1 MNAFVLAGGESS
13 RMGRDKAL
21 LDLAGRPLIAH
32 ALDKLRA
39 LGCTPRICASR
50 PDLAGFAPVIH
61 DTSPRCGPLGG
72 LEAALS
78 ISGTD
83 LNLFLPVD
91 LPLLPLEFLR
101 WLQTRAESTGAAATI
116 PRYAG
121 RPQPLCAI
129 YSRRLLPGI
138 RAALAAG
145 HYKFMTA
152 ISAAAAALP
161 ARSPSSELDLFDT
174 ESIAAALI
182 PHIWPADP
190 PLHTWFRNINFPSDY
205 DSLRAG
211 FGNSPSG
218 QNPAIQ

>member
-39 LGCTPRICASR
+39 LGCTPRICGSR
-50 PDLAGFAPVIH
+50 PDLAAFAPVIP
-61 DTSPRCGPLGG
+61 DRIPRCGPLGG

-78 ISGTD
+78 LSDSD

-101 WLQTRAESTGAAATI
+101 WLQTRAAASGAAATL

-129 YSRRLLPGI
+129 YSRRLLPGL

-145 HYKFMTA
+145 NYKIMSA
-152 ISAAAAALP
+152 VSAAAATLHE
-161 ARSPSSELDLFDT
+161 RSASSEMDAFDT

-182 PHIWPADP
+182 PHLWPADP
-190 PLHTWFRNINFPSDY
+190 PLHAWFRNINFPGDY
-205 DSLRAG
+205 DSLRAA
-211 FGNSPSG
+211 FGNAASG